1 MKKSHAFQFV
11 QRLVEEINNNPSPY
25 INVDLFPKNGQN
37 NNNKVGFGVKL
48 PLSLH
53 TKSQSYSYFIDN
65 IYSFVYSTEIWKNK
79 FDEEFLSS
87 QLTLL
92 SRYQKQSFKDV
103 ALKLNLKLEA
113 EEITIQTNPFIPTKN
128 ALKETYEN
136 LEDVLKK

>member
-1 MKKSHAFQFV
+1 M
-11 QRLVEEINNNPSPY
+11 
-25 INVDLFPKNGQN
+25 
-37 NNNKVGFGVKL
+37 KL